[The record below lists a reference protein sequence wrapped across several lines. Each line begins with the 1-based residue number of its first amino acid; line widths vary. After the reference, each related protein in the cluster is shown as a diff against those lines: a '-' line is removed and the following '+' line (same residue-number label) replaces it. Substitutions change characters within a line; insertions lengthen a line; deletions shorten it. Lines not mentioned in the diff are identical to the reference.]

1 MPPFLAALPLLTKIG
16 LAASAAQGAM
26 GGVQALTSGARKRE
40 KELDQ
45 LAGQSPTYSGSRE
58 LEGFYNESL
67 RRYQQSPYQSAKF
80 IMGRNLAERNQATAL
95 GALTQRNQGLA
106 GAGRLA
112 SVSANQANQLVAQAE
127 NDRRQDFGMLG
138 QAGRQ
143 LAQDKLTQ
151 FDINQMTPYNRKFGL
166 AQMKA
171 QAANDRKNAGL
182 QMIGSALSNAASI
195 AMAGSGTGT
204 GTGGTGGVIE
214 KTKPQELIQSVTKNI
229 SSKAPTSFQGSTDI
243 LKSIPSEINLTTARA
258 RNIASNF
265 TLPTSITGEPISM
278 NLPKYAYAPQSFSGT
293 QLKLNPKKVSGQS
306 GFKTPGGKFYD
317 WGSILKSIKFR

>member
-1 MPPFLAALPLLTKIG
+1 MPLPLAAIALG
-16 LAASAAQGAM
+16 AAATQGII
-26 GGVQALTSGARKRE
+26 GGVQALTSGAKKRE
-40 KELDQ
+40 RELEK

-67 RRYQQSPYQSAKF
+67 RRYQQSPYQTAKF

-182 QMIGSALSNAASI
+182 QMVGGALSNAASI
-195 AMAGSGTGT
+195 GMSSAMGGATGKVPPVTRSFSEAEEPGVVAPRTTNLGTYSA
-204 GTGGTGGVIE
+204 E
-214 KTKPQELIQSVTKNI
+214 YN
-229 SSKAPTSFQGSTDI
+229 
-243 LKSIPSEINLTTARA
+243 
-258 RNIASNF
+258 
-265 TLPTSITGEPISM
+265 PISPTMPRPTKYLSGIKLPYRTM
-278 NLPKYAYAPQSFSGT
+278 N
-293 QLKLNPKKVSGQS
+293 KKT
-306 GFKTPGGKFYD
+306 GF
-317 WGSILKSIKFR
+317 R

>member
-16 LAASAAQGAM
+16 LGASAAQGVM
-26 GGVQALTSGARKRE
+26 GGIQSLTSGARKRE
-40 KELDQ
+40 KELEK

-80 IMGRNLAERNQATAL
+80 IMGRNLAERNQAAAL
-95 GALTQRNQGLA
+95 QAVTQRNQGLA
-106 GAGRLA
+106 VA
-112 SVSANQANQLVAQAE
+112 SRIANVSANQANQLVAQAE

-182 QMIGSALSNAASI
+182 QMVGGALSNAASI
-195 AMAGSGTGT
+195 AMASAM
-204 GTGGTGGVIE
+204 GGGETKTPPAKPPATADAAAGVAKEI
-214 KTKPQELIQSVTKNI
+214 KPPVNIRDYPPALIQKLINSAI
-229 SSKAPTSFQGSTDI
+229 S
-243 LKSIPSEINLTTARA
+243 N
-258 RNIASNF
+258 
-265 TLPTSITGEPISM
+265 PISPTM
-278 NLPKYAYAPQSFSGT
+278 PQSTEYLSG
-293 QLKLNPKKVSGQS
+293 
-306 GFKTPGGKFYD
+306 
-317 WGSILKSIKFR
+317 IKFPYRKMKKEKGFS